1 MLMAAKSKQ
10 ELGLE
15 GQRHLEETI
24 NAAFQILSSMNDE
37 LCNPALWSANSNGH
51 SAAAL
56 DGTGDASVD
65 SSSHSSEGAGGGS
78 GGGALDEARLRYR
91 SAVASLRACIAAI
104 PSSTQETSA
113 LDVKMDEDEI
123 ERLEEQASSLRK
135 GIGIGKQT
143 DWASCAFH
151 SQFTGSFSLCL
162 QYSFLSSSFV
172 GFKTS

>member
-1 MLMAAKSKQ
+1 MAAKSKQ

-37 LCNPALWSANSNGH
+37 LCNPTLWSANSNGH
-51 SAAAL
+51 STAAL

-65 SSSHSSEGAGGGS
+65 SSSHSSEGTGGGS

-104 PSSTQETSA
+104 PSSTQ
-113 LDVKMDEDEI
+113 V
-123 ERLEEQASSLRK
+123 
-135 GIGIGKQT
+135 
-143 DWASCAFH
+143 
-151 SQFTGSFSLCL
+151 
-162 QYSFLSSSFV
+162 
-172 GFKTS
+172 

>member
-1 MLMAAKSKQ
+1 MNIFTIREIAGLVEQKFQLVRVFQGDRRWRGTLMAAKSKQ

-51 SAAAL
+51 SIAAL

-104 PSSTQETSA
+104 PSSTQ
-113 LDVKMDEDEI
+113 V
-123 ERLEEQASSLRK
+123 
-135 GIGIGKQT
+135 
-143 DWASCAFH
+143 
-151 SQFTGSFSLCL
+151 
-162 QYSFLSSSFV
+162 
-172 GFKTS
+172 